1 MKSIYKFLSL
11 LVAAVWMFSA
21 CQPDD
26 FSMGAKDVSPE
37 DLEEGI
43 AYTIEFDATT
53 PNVVYL
59 KSKMDS
65 RYTPVWNHPQ
75 GRSQDKVVTL
85 KLPFAG
91 TYKVQ
96 FGVLTRGGVVYAQE
110 TSFTLDQ
117 MNTDFIK
124 DPLWTLL
131 TGGVGKSKTWV
142 LDLFPK
148 DVAPICAKYFKGPLY
163 FYSDNHSWENITE
176 GKPLSGTDSEGVK
189 TWSYEADWLGASS
202 WIFGSE
208 TLMDYGTMTFDLI
221 DGAHLFVDH
230 KILGRQE
237 SGSFLMDTESH
248 TMRTVDATILHDAG
262 REGQV
267 VDWGSVRV
275 MSLTENS
282 MQLAVMRSRPL
293 SGEGPAW
300 LTYNFISKE
309 YSDAWTPGEVAEPEP
324 ALPNN
329 WEDDVNVDVSYI
341 RKWVLSP
348 SNPFNWANLDGS
360 LMLPWNTPAD
370 YPEWTGFNA
379 SVPATYANFS
389 LTLNSKENTVAYVA
403 PDGTKSTGTYALDEK
418 GFYTFSGVTP
428 SFNICGWVNLNTSAD
443 NQWRI
448 LKIEK
453 DALGALT
460 GMWVGVRDAVK
471 PEYMAYH
478 LIPQSGSATVDPAEQ
493 IKKMLCAQTWA
504 LDANRQYDVATSW
517 GAEQGP
523 VIFSD
528 YASWAWNPKPGE
540 HPAAGEAAIDYG
552 SMKFAT
558 DGTFVVKQRKRVYTF
573 VEEGETKERAGS
585 PKEGDVLASDEELTL
600 NGTWSY
606 NNEDKTIT
614 MSAGM
619 LHPWTYDYAVAD
631 WGAVK
636 LYKVAANAVLLQVTR
651 SKELSGEDAM
661 PLTYVFVPKQ

>member
-131 TGGVGKSKTWV
+131 TGGVGKSKTWM
-142 LDLFPK
+142 LDLNA
-148 DVAPICAKYFKGPLY
+148 DAVSKYFLGPLY
-163 FYSDNHSWENITE
+163 FYGTEDSWESLAMYAA
-176 GKPLSGTDSEGVK
+176 GSSGDKVK
-189 TWSYEADWLGASS
+189 EVLGISDTWNWSPDYKGNSWLMSTG
-202 WIFGSE
+202 
-208 TLMDYGTMTFDLI
+208 DYGTMTFDLI
-221 DGAHLFVDH
+221 DGANLTVDH
-230 KILGRQE
+230 KMLGRAE
-237 SGSFLMDTESH
+237 TGTFMMDAEKH
-248 TMRTVDATILHDAG
+248 TMRTTDAFILHDAG
-262 REGQV
+262 RDGQV
-267 VDWGSVRV
+267 IDWGNIKIL
-275 MSLTENS
+275 SLTETS
-282 MQLAVMRSRPL
+282 MQLAVLRDPVL
-293 SGEGPAW
+293 SGDGAC
-300 LTYNFISKE
+300 LLVYNFISKE

-329 WEDDVNVDVSYI
+329 WEDDVNMDVSYI
-341 RKWVLSP
+341 RKWVLSA
-348 SNPFNWANLDGS
+348 SNPFNWAKLDGS
-360 LMLPWNTPAD
+360 LMNNWNTPAE

-379 SVPATYANFS
+379 SVPASYANFS

-403 PDGTKSTGTYALDEK
+403 PDGTKSAGTYALDEK

-428 SFNICGWVNLNTSAD
+428 AFNICGGVNLATSAD

-453 DALGALT
+453 DELGSLT
-460 GMWVGVRDAVK
+460 GMWVGVRDPQK
-471 PEYMAYH
+471 PEYMAFH

-504 LDANRQYDVATSW
+504 LDANRQYNVATSW

-528 YASWAWNPKPGE
+528 YATWFWNPKPGE

-558 DGTFVVKQRKRVYTF
+558 NGTFVVKQRKRVYTF

-585 PKEGDVLASDEELTL
+585 PKDGDVLASDEELTI

-606 NNEDKTIT
+606 DNEDKTIT

-636 LYKVAANAVLLQVTR
+636 LYKVEANAVLLQVTR

-661 PLTYVFVPKQ
+661 PLTYIFVPKQ